1 MRDRTDS
8 PLESSAAAQQKQRRF
23 NTLATLFSAGLLFFL
38 SACDTAATPDVA
50 PPQLVSAATGAVTLY
65 LDCNFSGKSV
75 QLDEGD
81 YNYNDLIALGMPNDN
96 VSSLRVAD
104 GYQAELFLDANYQ
117 GRSLNLTGDDNCLV
131 DNNFNDL
138 VSSVRVTR
146 VGNTNPC
153 NALTWTPN
161 TNYQL
166 GDVVIY
172 PANGKFYKVVNV
184 VAGGTDKTDPTIST
198 WYWQPTT
205 CEAPQPPTPP
215 ATCDAL
221 TWTAGVNY
229 ALGDVVLYPPNG
241 RYYKVVNVT
250 ASGTEGTIPTIST
263 YFWQPTE
270 CNPTPPNPDPPAPPT
285 PPSGNGD
292 KVVAAYYATFVGSV
306 PRLKDIDPNYNLIYL
321 FPATQ
326 AGGEPAGTLK
336 FAAPPDGNG
345 AWTNWAADMQL
356 SRKQGRKFILS
367 AGGAGQAIR
376 FTDRNVSAN
385 FVNSV
390 VEFYNAW
397 GGFDGLDFNT
407 FEADADP
414 NTPEMIWVAKEL
426 KRRYP
431 GFLIT
436 APPAPWNKRDQKFCK
451 DMLDAG
457 AIDYC
462 APQYYDGPDLSDPA
476 YLLENIKIWM
486 DLMGPENVVVG
497 FGVNNELN
505 NYWKIDSV
513 VDTFKTLEARYP
525 NVKGVFDW
533 RLDWDARDGYPF
545 ARRLGPLVTD

>member
-1 MRDRTDS
+1 MSKLTALLLSIGGALLMSACATLDRTG
-8 PLESSAAAQQKQRRF
+8 PALGAAAV
-23 NTLATLFSAGLLFFL
+23 NAATLYVDCSFAGRSVNLAEG
-38 SACDTAATPDVA
+38 SY
-50 PPQLVSAATGAVTLY
+50 AV
-65 LDCNFSGKSV
+65 
-75 QLDEGD
+75 
-81 YNYNDLIALGMPNDN
+81 NDLTALGMPNDK
-96 VSSLRVAD
+96 VSSIRVKD
-104 GYQAELFLDANYQ
+104 GYKVEIFVDTDYR
-117 GRSLNLTGDDNCLV
+117 GRSLSLTQDDNCLV

-138 VSSVRVTR
+138 LSSVKVTR
-146 VGNTNPC
+146 VANTNPC
-153 NALTWTPN
+153 NALTWTPG
-161 TNYQL
+161 TNYRL

-172 PANGKFYKVVNV
+172 PANGQLYKVVNV

-198 WYWQPTT
+198 WYWQPAT
-205 CEAPQPPTPP
+205 CETPQPP
-215 ATCDAL
+215 A
-221 TWTAGVNY
+221 
-229 ALGDVVLYPPNG
+229 
-241 RYYKVVNVT
+241 
-250 ASGTEGTIPTIST
+250 
-263 YFWQPTE
+263 
-270 CNPTPPNPDPPAPPT
+270 
-285 PPSGNGD
+285 PSGGN
-292 KVVAAYYATFVGSV
+292 KVVAAYYATFAGSV

-321 FPATQ
+321 FSATQ

-356 SRKQGRKFILS
+356 SRQQGRKFILS
-367 AGGAGQAIR
+367 AGGAGQAVR
-376 FTDRNVSAN
+376 FTDRNVSIN

-390 VEFYNAW
+390 VKFYNAW

-486 DLMGPENVVVG
+486 ELMGPKNVVVG

-525 NVKGVFDW
+525 QVKGVFDW

-545 ARRLGPLVTD
+545 AKQLGPLVTD

>member
-1 MRDRTDS
+1 MKDRPNLPS
-8 PLESSAAAQQKQRRF
+8 PLAEFLPATQRNQRRSKPALV
-23 NTLATLFSAGLLFFL
+23 TLLAAGLLFLL
-38 SACDTAATPDVA
+38 SACNVVTTPAAA
-50 PPQLVSAATGAVTLY
+50 PPQLVSAATGAVVLY
-65 LDCNFSGKSV
+65 LDCNFSGESV
-75 QLDEGD
+75 QLGAGN

-96 VSSLRVAD
+96 VSSVRVAD
-104 GYQAELFLDANYQ
+104 GYQVELFLDANYQ
-117 GRSLNLTGDDNCLV
+117 GRSLTLTGDDSCLI

-146 VGNTNPC
+146 TASANTC
-153 NALTWTPN
+153 HALTWTPG

-166 GDVVIY
+166 GDVALY
-172 PANGKFYKVVNV
+172 PANGRYYKVVNV
-184 VAGGTDKTDPTIST
+184 VAGGTDETDPTIST

-215 ATCDAL
+215 
-221 TWTAGVNY
+221 
-229 ALGDVVLYPPNG
+229 
-241 RYYKVVNVT
+241 
-250 ASGTEGTIPTIST
+250 
-263 YFWQPTE
+263 
-270 CNPTPPNPDPPAPPT
+270 
-285 PPSGNGD
+285 SGNGN
-292 KVVAAYYATFVGSV
+292 KVVAAYYATFAGSV

-321 FPATQ
+321 FSATQ

-356 SRKQGRKFILS
+356 SRRQGRKFILS
-367 AGGAGQAIR
+367 AGGAGQAVR
-376 FTDRNVSAN
+376 FTDRNVSQN

-390 VEFYNAW
+390 VKFYNAW

-407 FEADADP
+407 FEAEADP

-436 APPAPWNKRDQKFCK
+436 APPAPWNKRDQQFCK
-451 DMLDAG
+451 AMLDAG
-457 AIDYC
+457 ALDYC

-486 DLMGPENVVVG
+486 ALMGPQNVVVG

-513 VDTFKTLEARYP
+513 VDTFKKLEARYP
-525 NVKGVFDW
+525 QVKGVFDW

-545 ARRLGPLVTD
+545 AKQLDPLVTD